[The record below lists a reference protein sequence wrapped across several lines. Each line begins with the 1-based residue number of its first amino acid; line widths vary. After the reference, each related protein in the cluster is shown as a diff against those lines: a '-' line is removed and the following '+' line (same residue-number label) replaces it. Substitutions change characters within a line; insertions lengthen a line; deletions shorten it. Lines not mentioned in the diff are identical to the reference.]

1 MWFTRISIGN
11 PVMATMA
18 MLAFVVLGLFSYQR
32 LSVDQFP
39 NIDFPTVV
47 VQFDYPGASPEIV
60 ETEVTKKVEEA
71 VNTVAGIS
79 SLYSR
84 SYEGNSIVI
93 IEFNLNVDGRKAAE
107 DVREKVAALRPSLRD
122 EVKEPRVSRFDPA
135 STPIFNLAV
144 LSPGGQHSPQEL
156 TTWATQDQPAV
167 VRELVRR
174 WPGVPYSYLGH
185 SLGGQIFGML
195 D

>member
-1 MWFTRISIGN
+1 MWFTRVSIGN

-18 MLAFVVLGLFSYQR
+18 MLAFVVLGLFSYHR

-47 VQFDYPGASPEIV
+47 VQLDYPGASPEIV

-93 IEFNLNVDGRKAAE
+93 IEFNLNVDGR
-107 DVREKVAALRPSLRD
+107 VAT
-122 EVKEPRVSRFDPA
+122 EPA
-135 STPIFNLAV
+135 
-144 LSPGGQHSPQEL
+144 
-156 TTWATQDQPAV
+156 
-167 VRELVRR
+167 
-174 WPGVPYSYLGH
+174 
-185 SLGGQIFGML
+185 
-195 D
+195 